1 MCQAH
6 MHTNVVSS
14 PPLHPAHQGAQLYW
28 PVSRM
33 KSCSLLSAL
42 WIYIS
47 RKSWCH
53 SLRAIINEELL
64 ILMSSCATTL
74 EEEEYKKMA
83 KNEQA
88 IQWLQKQIRIRKN
101 FFLSRTIAAMAKKK
115 SDFISQETYC
125 WIQVSYCSFLEKKKQ
140 PQTFYL
146 KWSIYIATD
155 NINGRSTIY

>member
-1 MCQAH
+1 MCKAH
-6 MHTNVVSS
+6 THTNAVLS

-28 PVSRM
+28 RVSRM

-64 ILMSSCATTL
+64 ILMSSCATIL

-88 IQWLQKQIRIRKN
+88 IQWLQKQIRIRKSL
-101 FFLSRTIAAMAKKK
+101 FYPEQLQSWPKIKKK
-115 SDFISQETYC
+115 SDFNSLETYC
-125 WIQVSYCSFLEKKKQ
+125 WIQVSYCSLLEKNN
-140 PQTFYL
+140 QTFLL
-146 KWSIYIATD
+146 KWSIYVATD
-155 NINGRSTIY
+155 NINGRSTFY